1 MRKARKALAG
11 VTALAVT
18 GALALTGAQP
28 AGAAPASDPGP
39 TVSDPS
45 TVGPHELP
53 NRLEDKRRE
62 LHQEALTQVLEGEA
76 TPQQIDGTTVVKVGD
91 QAGAAETDETNRGA
105 ARRKDQYVR
114 LSRERTDRVFVLLV
128 EFGNQRHPD
137 YPDQDT
143 DPDWPGPAR
152 FDGPL
157 HNQIPEPDRTVDNS
171 TIWEPDFSQAYWQN
185 LYFGTGRGVDSMK
198 KYYQRQSSG
207 RYSIDGE
214 VTEWVEVPFN
224 EARYGRSDGFP
235 CDSNV
240 CDNTWQLVQDGM
252 NSWVADQQAAGRSDA
267 EIRADLATF
276 DVQDRYDFDG
286 DGDFNEPDGY
296 LDHLQIVHA
305 GGDQADGD
313 PHQGED
319 AIWSHRWYAF
329 DGAPTG
335 PQQNPA
341 GGTQIGNTGFW
352 AGDYTI
358 QAENSG
364 LSTIA
369 HEFGHDLN
377 LPDHYDTA
385 GGDNGVEW
393 WTLMAQSRL
402 SGAGEPIGTRAGDLS
417 AWDKLQLGWLDY
429 EIVGEGQGRTLDL
442 GPHEFNSDK
451 AQAAVVILPD
461 KTVTNELGEP
471 FAGENMWWSDSGDDL
486 ENTMT
491 RPVDLSAATT
501 AALTLKAR
509 YEIEA
514 GFDYLYVQAST
525 DGGTTWTSLDGTAGG
540 EPFVRTASDQPA
552 ISGSSEGE
560 WVDVDVP
567 LGAYAGQ
574 AIELRFLYDTDGGV
588 APDGFFADDVSV
600 VADGAPLFT
609 SGAEEGDEG
618 WTLDGFRATTGTETG
633 VFDNYYIASH
643 RSFVS
648 YDRYL
653 KTGPY
658 NFGFLNTRPD
668 WVEHFSYEQGLLISY
683 WDTSQR
689 DNNTSEHPGEGEI
702 LVIDAHPQPIFR
714 IDGPPWRSRV
724 QIYDAPFSLT
734 TARSF
739 TLHVNG
745 RASLIRGQN
754 AQPVF
759 DDSRPYWFREIPQT
773 GVKVPDTGT
782 RIRVASVDG
791 TSMRIR
797 VSSG

>member
-1 MRKARKALAG
+1 MTTSQEEEPDAQGPQGPCRRHRAG
-11 VTALAVT
+11 V
-18 GALALTGAQP
+18 
-28 AGAAPASDPGP
+28 D
-39 TVSDPS
+39 
-45 TVGPHELP
+45 
-53 NRLEDKRRE
+53 
-62 LHQEALTQVLEGEA
+62 
-76 TPQQIDGTTVVKVGD
+76 
-91 QAGAAETDETNRGA
+91 RGA
-105 ARRKDQYVR
+105 AGRKDQYVR

-214 VTEWVEVPFN
+214 VTQWVEVPFN

-252 NSWVADQQAAGRSDA
+252 NSWVADQQADGRSDA

-296 LDHLQIVHA
+296 LDHLQIVHG

-341 GGTQIGNTGFW
+341 GGTQIGNTGIW

-393 WTLMAQSRL
+393 WTMAQSRL

-461 KTVTNELGEP
+461 KTVTNELGDP

-486 ENTMT
+486 ENPMI

-560 WVDVDVP
+560 WVDVNVP
-567 LGAYAGQ
+567 LDAYAGQ

-618 WTLDGFRATTGTETG
+618 WTPDGFRATTGTETG

-658 NFGFLNTRPD
+658 NFGFVNTRPD

-734 TARSF
+734 RARSF

-745 RASLIRGQN
+745 RASLIRGQY

-759 DDSRPYWFREIPQT
+759 DDSRPYWFPEIPQT